1 MQKRTLYLSLL
12 LASFLLVFTYSFGA
26 AQTVTFESKNVP
38 RCSDVILNITV
49 NTPQPLSA
57 FEIIFTYAGNYT
69 GTPTANFSSGLTFLN
84 DRILPTPVPGYP
96 NTVRMAALKIDAGD
110 PCLPMGTTVVGQ
122 IHFKSADVCNGTI
135 TVVGA
140 TVTGSPAVPCNCP
153 NAIVATTGLVACSP
167 AVGLTTTVVNGTAT
181 IANQNPTFTTC
192 PGPLTYPWGTVVQFD
207 VKAFDPDSANG
218 CETKTF
224 SLKAPYPTLA
234 TINPTTGHVSWP
246 TAGDDVCNHTITV
259 VVTDKCGATA
269 ECAVNICVTDA
280 PPVITYDPAAV
291 INAVW
296 DITLSGQVVTNDPDG
311 GPHSLLYSVVS
322 FNGPTYY
329 GNHFNLNT
337 GTGAWTWDIPT
348 ELPYLGDF
356 TLCIAVTDGANLC
369 SPCNPT
375 NADTA
380 CYKIHVTGFAVTM
393 EKVHQQLQGHNTTAI
408 ISFEGATEYI
418 GGFDFLVAY
427 DASALT
433 FINAEPG
440 ALIDNGKFE
449 YFTYR
454 FGPNGNCGNGCPSG
468 MLRIVGMR
476 EYNNGVI
483 NPNHISGPG
492 ELVIL
497 NFFVTN
503 DRTLECQ
510 FVPIRFYWLD
520 CGDNVM
526 ASEDGN
532 FTWLGFKVYDFEGNL
547 LTNPADSS
555 FGFTGADPSCYD
567 TVFVKNH
574 PDSIKNFPLG
584 AIIFKNGGID
594 IICADSIDAR
604 GDVNLNHIPNEI
616 GDAVVFTN
624 YFINGLA
631 AFTINVEGQIAAT
644 EVNGDGIALSVA
656 DLVYLIRIIVG
667 DASPLAKISPDMVAQ
682 FTTDGQ
688 VVRVNTPTPI
698 GAALFVFD
706 GQAYPT
712 LANAANG
719 MEIKYGFVNNE
730 TRILVYSMDRG
741 RAINSGDVLNIS
753 GSATLRS
760 VEAATYEGAVLA
772 TNKSFQLPTEFALNQ
787 NYPNP
792 FNPVTTIELALPTAS
807 DWTIAIFN
815 VSGQKV
821 AEYSGH
827 SEAGIVTVNW
837 DASNLASG
845 LYFYKA
851 NAGNFSATKKMVLLK

>member
-1 MQKRTLYLSLL
+1 
-12 LASFLLVFTYSFGA
+12 
-26 AQTVTFESKNVP
+26 
-38 RCSDVILNITV
+38 
-49 NTPQPLSA
+49 
-57 FEIIFTYAGNYT
+57 
-69 GTPTANFSSGLTFLN
+69 
-84 DRILPTPVPGYP
+84 
-96 NTVRMAALKIDAGD
+96 
-110 PCLPMGTTVVGQ
+110 
-122 IHFKSADVCNGTI
+122 
-135 TVVGA
+135 
-140 TVTGSPAVPCNCP
+140 
-153 NAIVATTGLVACSP
+153 
-167 AVGLTTTVVNGTAT
+167 
-181 IANQNPTFTTC
+181 
-192 PGPLTYPWGTVVQFD
+192 
-207 VKAFDPDSANG
+207 
-218 CETKTF
+218 
-224 SLKAPYPTLA
+224 
-234 TINPTTGHVSWP
+234 
-246 TAGDDVCNHTITV
+246 
-259 VVTDKCGATA
+259 
-269 ECAVNICVTDA
+269 
-280 PPVITYDPAAV
+280 
-291 INAVW
+291 
-296 DITLSGQVVTNDPDG
+296 
-311 GPHSLLYSVVS
+311 
-322 FNGPTYY
+322 
-329 GNHFNLNT
+329 
-337 GTGAWTWDIPT
+337 
-348 ELPYLGDF
+348 
-356 TLCIAVTDGANLC
+356 
-369 SPCNPT
+369 
-375 NADTA
+375 
-380 CYKIHVTGFAVTM
+380 
-393 EKVHQQLQGHNTTAI
+393 
-408 ISFEGATEYI
+408 
-418 GGFDFLVAY
+418 
-427 DASALT
+427 
-433 FINAEPG
+433 
-440 ALIDNGKFE
+440 
-449 YFTYR
+449 
-454 FGPNGNCGNGCPSG
+454 
-468 MLRIVGMR
+468 MLRIVGLR

-497 NFFVTN
+497 NFFVTDN
-503 DRTLECQ
+503 RTLECQ

-532 FTWLGFKVYDFEGNL
+532 FTWLGFKVFDFEGNL

-555 FGFTGADPSCYD
+555 FGYTGADPSCYD

-604 GDVNLNHIPNEI
+604 GDINLNHIPNEI

-656 DLVYLIRIIVG
+656 DLVYLIRVIVG
-667 DASPLAKISPDMVAQ
+667 DASPLAKPSPDMVAQ

-730 TRILVYSMDRG
+730 TRVLVYSMDRG

-792 FNPVTTIELALPTAS
+792 FNPVTTIELALPSAS

-827 SEAGIVTVNW
+827 NEAGIVTVNW

>member
-1 MQKRTLYLSLL
+1 MYTKMHPGLLVALGGVLLL
-12 LASFLLVFTYSFGA
+12 LAGLNC
-26 AQTVTFESKNVP
+26 SKD
-38 RCSDVILNITV
+38 S
-49 NTPQPLSA
+49 PL
-57 FEIIFTYAGNYT
+57 
-69 GTPTANFSSGLTFLN
+69 
-84 DRILPTPVPGYP
+84 TPVGDSP
-96 NTVRMAALKIDAGD
+96 LKTA
-110 PCLPMGTTVVGQ
+110 
-122 IHFKSADVCNGTI
+122 S
-135 TVVGA
+135 
-140 TVTGSPAVPCNCP
+140 SPA
-153 NAIVATTGLVACSP
+153 AI
-167 AVGLTTTVVNGTAT
+167 N
-181 IANQNPTFTTC
+181 
-192 PGPLTYPWGTVVQFD
+192 
-207 VKAFDPDSANG
+207 
-218 CETKTF
+218 
-224 SLKAPYPTLA
+224 
-234 TINPTTGHVSWP
+234 VSI
-246 TAGDDVCNHTITV
+246 GIVLD
-259 VVTDKCGATA
+259 
-269 ECAVNICVTDA
+269 
-280 PPVITYDPAAV
+280 
-291 INAVW
+291 
-296 DITLSGQVVTNDPDG
+296 
-311 GPHSLLYSVVS
+311 
-322 FNGPTYY
+322 
-329 GNHFNLNT
+329 
-337 GTGAWTWDIPT
+337 
-348 ELPYLGDF
+348 
-356 TLCIAVTDGANLC
+356 
-369 SPCNPT
+369 
-375 NADTA
+375 
-380 CYKIHVTGFAVTM
+380 
-393 EKVHQQLQGHNTTAI
+393 QLQGLNTSVS
-408 ISFEGATEYI
+408 ISLDSFSPGDSI
-418 GGFDFLVAY
+418 GLGGFDFLVVY
-427 DASALT
+427 DARALT
-433 FINAEPG
+433 FMG
-440 ALIDNGKFE
+440 ALPGSLIDSGVFE

-454 FGPNGNCGNGCPSG
+454 FGPGGNCGEGCPSG
-468 MLRIVGMR
+468 ILRLIGMR
-476 EYNNGVI
+476 EINDGTT
-483 NPNHISGPG
+483 NPNHVTGTG
-492 ELVIL
+492 ELAEL

-520 CGDNVM
+520 CGDNVL

-532 FTWLGFKVYDFEGNL
+532 ILYLGLEVFDFEGTIITDPVSYGYNG
-547 LTNPADSS
+547 PA
-555 FGFTGADPSCYD
+555 ADCYD
-567 TVFVKNH
+567 TVFVNNH

-584 AIIFKNGGID
+584 VILFRDGGID

-682 FTTDGQ
+682 FSTDGQ

-730 TRILVYSMDRG
+730 TRVLVYSMDRG
-741 RAINSGDVLNIS
+741 RAINNGDVLNIS

-792 FNPVTTIELALPTAS
+792 FNPVTTIELALPSAS

-827 SEAGIVTVNW
+827 NEAGIVTVNW